1 MKKIMI
7 IGLIVLSVFLIYL
20 CNLDNKVYY
29 LSLNGFYKS
38 NNIDN
43 FADKMYEAIKNR
55 TSKISENA
63 QNYAKQQFSTQRNV
77 DEIIKIYEKIGKN
90 KWGKSL

>member
-1 MKKIMI
+1 MLGKCIVVAANSGASGEI
-7 IGLIVLSVFLIYL
+7 ITDGKTGLLYQ
-20 CNLDNKVYY
+20 
-29 LSLNGFYKS
+29 S
-38 NNIDN
+38 NNIDS
-43 FADKMYEAIKNR
+43 FADKMYEAIKNK

-90 KWGKSL
+90 K